1 MELVCGS
8 IQYSGL
14 MQKHHLKLAPPYFS
28 FYKLTDKTLSKEE
41 YHKDYGISNLQS
53 GKHRYYL
60 PEETEEN

>member
-28 FYKLTDKTLSKEE
+28 F
-41 YHKDYGISNLQS
+41 LQA
-53 GKHRYYL
+53 H
-60 PEETEEN
+60 